1 MAKTYEPIQ
10 TYTLGSAAASIDFT
24 TIASSWTDLRL
35 VFTGRGASGSIIKLQ
50 FNGDTA
56 GNYSRT
62 RVYGNGTSAA
72 SSRSTS
78 ITSIYW
84 GNGITTAGVLGFYT
98 ADIFSYGSSTYK
110 TALLTMSE
118 DENGSGL
125 TESEV
130 GLWRST
136 SAITTIKIAAT
147 TGTFDAGSTATLYG
161 IKNA

>member
-1 MAKTYEPIQ
+1 MAAGATYEPIQ

-56 GNYSRT
+56 GNYSRI

-84 GNGITTAGVLGFYT
+84 GNGITTAGVWGFHT
-98 ADIFSYGSSTYK
+98 ADIFSYGGSTYK
-110 TALLTMSE
+110 TA
-118 DENGSGL
+118 
-125 TESEV
+125 
-130 GLWRST
+130 
-136 SAITTIKIAAT
+136 
-147 TGTFDAGSTATLYG
+147 
-161 IKNA
+161 

>member
-1 MAKTYEPIQ
+1 MAATYEPIQ

-35 VFTGRGASGSIIKLQ
+35 VLVVRGASGSAIKLQ
-50 FNGDTA
+50 FNGDT
-56 GNYSRT
+56 GTNYSRT
-62 RVYGNGTSAA
+62 RIYGNGTSAA
-72 SSRSTS
+72 STASTNQAS
-78 ITSIYW
+78 ILW
-84 GNGITTAGVLGFYT
+84 GNGITTAGVWAFHS
-98 ADIFSYGSSTYK
+98 ADIFSYANSTYK

-130 GLWRST
+130 GMWRST

-147 TGTFDAGSTATLYG
+147 TGTFDAGTTATLYG
-161 IKNA
+161 IKAA